1 MNDHGQRAHRRL
13 LATLNPLFFGL
24 SWILLGLSRLAIVGG
39 VPVTRLVGR
48 TGATPHA
55 ATPSPRD
62 QRWAALI
69 TRQVGRAAART
80 PWRSECYPQAV
91 AARVELM
98 AARVPHT
105 VLFGL
110 RRDEKGEL
118 VAHAWVQI
126 GDRVVI
132 GGDPVGY
139 TVVAAFSWP
148 NRSRDVR
155 MPGAKLRLLRPHAA
169 KRNRAA

>member
-1 MNDHGQRAHRRL
+1 MSDHGQRAHRRL
-13 LATLNPLFFGL
+13 LSTLNPLFFGI

-48 TGATPHA
+48 AGGSPQP

-62 QRWAALI
+62 QRWAGLI
-69 TRQVGRAAART
+69 TRQVDRAAART

-91 AARVELM
+91 AARLELI

-105 VLFGL
+105 VFFGL
-110 RRDEKGEL
+110 RRDENREL

-148 NRSRDVR
+148 NRPRDVR
-155 MPGAKLRLLRPHAA
+155 MSGAKLRLLRPHAA